1 MASGKKKGFEVI
13 SRELTYQEK
22 IERANDFNE
31 FHQELLIDPEEFAKE
46 TIYDSIVEMKCL
58 NCDFEDE
65 IDFEEVLECSDM
77 TGNEDHAMFCPNCG
91 EEKLVP
97 KSIYL
102 EKKKP

>member
-1 MASGKKKGFEVI
+1 
-13 SRELTYQEK
+13 
-22 IERANDFNE
+22 
-31 FHQELLIDPEEFAKE
+31 
-46 TIYDSIVEMKCL
+46 MKCL
-58 NCDFEDE
+58 CDFEDK

-102 EKKKP
+102 EKKP